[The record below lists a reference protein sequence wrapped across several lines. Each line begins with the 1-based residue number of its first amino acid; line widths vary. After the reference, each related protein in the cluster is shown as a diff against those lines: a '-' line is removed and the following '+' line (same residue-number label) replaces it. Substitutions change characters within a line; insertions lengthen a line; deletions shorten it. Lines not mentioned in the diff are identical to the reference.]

1 MYLNAASKKTAL
13 IARKRQTK
21 RGESLNSTSATAPA
35 GIAAPTETWPSV
47 ARSWYAVFVF
57 AIVLMFAFIDRQIIT
72 LLVGPIKKDLGVSDT
87 QMSML
92 LGFAF
97 VMFYVV
103 LGIPIARLADVKS
116 RRLIIGIGIAVW
128 SAMTAA
134 CGLAQ
139 NYWQLFAARIGV
151 GVGEACNGPATFSM
165 LSDYFPREKLAKAAA
180 VLSIGFFIGSGIALI
195 VGGQVV
201 QLVSGM
207 PDIAVPLIG
216 TIHSWQVAFIAVG
229 LPGLFIAALIRT
241 VEEPRRRGL
250 IAPLPGAP
258 VQKARALPIR
268 DIFRYLF
275 DDWKSY
281 GPMYAGMGL
290 RSMVAFGASAWLPT
304 FFIRTYGWTAPQV
317 GMALGVIL
325 LTISPLGLL
334 AGGFLAEWYAKKG
347 YADANMRVNLIST
360 IAILPTSMLY
370 PLMPTPE
377 LAIVLFAA
385 NSFLA
390 SIGPGPA
397 NAALQTITPN
407 QMRAQVT
414 ALYLFV
420 FNLIGYGVGPVTVAV
435 ITDYI
440 FQSESALRYSL
451 AINAAVLGPIAWL
464 IFWYGLKPYRESY
477 IRAVAR
483 G

>member
-1 MYLNAASKKTAL
+1 MPAGA
-13 IARKRQTK
+13 
-21 RGESLNSTSATAPA
+21 ATAS
-35 GIAAPTETWPSV
+35 ESWPNS
-47 ARSWYAVFVF
+47 ARAWYAVFVF

-87 QMSML
+87 QMSLL

-97 VMFYVV
+97 VMFYVF

-116 RRLIIGIGIAVW
+116 RRLIIGIGIAIW
-128 SAMTAA
+128 SVMTAS

-139 NYWQLFAARIGV
+139 NFWQLFAARIGV

-180 VLSIGFFIGSGIALI
+180 VLSIGFFVGSGLALI
-195 VGGQVV
+195 VGGSVI

-207 PDIAVPLIG
+207 PDIAVPLVG
-216 TIHSWQVAFIAVG
+216 SIHAWQLAFIAVG
-229 LPGLFIAALIRT
+229 LPGLLVAASINT
-241 VEEPRRRGL
+241 VQEPKRRGL
-250 IAPLPGAP
+250 FIAGSTGADP
-258 VQKARALPIR
+258 QRPQAIPIGQV
-268 DIFRYLF
+268 FRFLF
-275 DDWKSY
+275 DDWKTY
-281 GPMYAGMGL
+281 APMYAGMGL
-290 RSMVAFGASAWLPT
+290 RSMVAFGAAAWLPT
-304 FFIRTYGWTAPQV
+304 FFIRTYGWTAPQIGFAI
-317 GMALGVIL
+317 GMIL

-334 AGGFLAEWYAKKG
+334 AGGVLAEWYAKKG

-360 IAILPTSMLY
+360 IAILPTSVLY

-377 LAIVLFAA
+377 LAIAVFAL

-414 ALYLFV
+414 AFYLFV
-420 FNLIGYGVGPVTVAV
+420 FNLIGYGLGPITVAV
-435 ITDYI
+435 ITDYV
-440 FQSESALRYSL
+440 FHAEAALRYSL
-451 AINAAVLGPIAWL
+451 AINAFVFGPIAWL
-464 IFWYGLKPYRESY
+464 IFWYGLKPYEASY
-477 IRAVAR
+477 VRASAR
-483 G
+483 A

>member
-1 MYLNAASKKTAL
+1 M
-13 IARKRQTK
+13 
-21 RGESLNSTSATAPA
+21 NSTVAAAPA
-35 GIAAPTETWPSV
+35 GAVAPAEPWPNV
-47 ARSWYAVFVF
+47 ARAWYAVFVF

-72 LLVGPIKKDLGVSDT
+72 LLVGPIKKDLGVTDT
-87 QMSML
+87 QMSLL

-116 RRLIIGIGIAVW
+116 RRLIIGIGVTVW

-139 NYWQLFAARIGV
+139 NYSQLFVARVGV

-165 LSDYFPREKLAKAAA
+165 LSDYFPKEKLAKAAA
-180 VLSIGFFIGSGIALI
+180 VLSIGFFLGSGLALI

-207 PDIAVPLIG
+207 PDITVPLLG
-216 TIHSWQVAFIAVG
+216 AIHPWQVAFIAVG
-229 LPGLFIAALIRT
+229 LPGLLVTALVST
-241 VEEPRRRGL
+241 VQEPKRRGL
-250 IAPLPGAP
+250 MAPPVGAP
-258 VQKARALPIR
+258 TRKAQAIPVRQV
-268 DIFRYLF
+268 FGYLF
-275 DDWKSY
+275 DDWKCY

-290 RSMVAFGASAWLPT
+290 RSLVAFGASAWLPT

-317 GMALGVIL
+317 GMAVGVIL

-334 AGGFLAEWYAKKG
+334 TGGFLAEWYAKRG

-377 LAIVLFAA
+377 LAIGLFAA

-407 QMRAQVT
+407 QMRAQAT
-414 ALYLFV
+414 AFYLFI
-420 FNLIGYGVGPVTVAV
+420 FNLVGYGLGPVTVAV
-435 ITDYI
+435 ITDYV
-440 FQSESALRYSL
+440 FQAEDALRYSL

-464 IFWYGLKPYRESY
+464 IFWFGLKPYRESY
-477 IRAVAR
+477 LRASAHS
-483 G
+483 